1 MLEPSTRIPPADKE
15 KAVTDQYIAAVN
27 LNRRIITAAQLA
39 QQSLYE
45 MCMGFKEMRD
55 SKLYKELGYSDF
67 GDYCELETGIKRRQV
82 YSYIA
87 VAEKLP
93 TDFVQST
100 AQIGVQKMYL
110 LSSLSEEERSEIT
123 NNNDLESTTV
133 KALEQQ
139 IKELRAEKDKAV
151 ADKSAAEAQTSV
163 QADRAASLEKTKA
176 ALSEQI
182 ADLKTQ
188 ITELE
193 NRPVE
198 TAVEYRMPGNAVTM
212 EAYQKLADDSD
223 KERQELEGELLAEK
237 KRAHAEKTEL
247 EKKLAEAQN
256 KLTQLENTPAS
267 ISAPD
272 ETEVFQAYFKGAY
285 DTLNRLVEY
294 VKAHSSEDFRRRTIK
309 LIDTVKASL

>member
-55 SKLYKELGYSDF
+55 SKLYKELGYGTF
-67 GDYCELETGIKRRQV
+67 EDYCEQETGFKRRQV
-82 YSYIA
+82 YNYISI
-87 VAEKLP
+87 AEKLP
-93 TDFVQST
+93 ADFVQSI
-100 AQIGVQKMYL
+100 AQIGMTKTL
-110 LSSLSEEERSEIT
+110 LLTTLSEEERAEIADNT
-123 NNNDLESTTV
+123 DLESTTV

-151 ADKSAAEAQTSV
+151 ADKSAAEAQTSL
-163 QADRAASLEKTKA
+163 QADRAAALEKTKA
-176 ALSEQI
+176 VLSEQI

-188 ITELE
+188 ISELE
-193 NRPVE
+193 NRPIE
-198 TAVEYRMPGNAVTM
+198 AAVEYRMPENAVTM
-212 EAYQKLADDSD
+212 EAYKQLAEDSD

-237 KRAHAEKTEL
+237 RRAHAEKTEL
-247 EKKLAEAQN
+247 EKKLAEAQE
-256 KLTQLENTPAS
+256 KLAQLENAPAA
-267 ISAPD
+267 APD
-272 ETEVFQAYFKGAY
+272 EKEVFQAYFKGAY

-294 VKAHSSEDFRRRTIK
+294 IKAHSNEDFRGRTIK